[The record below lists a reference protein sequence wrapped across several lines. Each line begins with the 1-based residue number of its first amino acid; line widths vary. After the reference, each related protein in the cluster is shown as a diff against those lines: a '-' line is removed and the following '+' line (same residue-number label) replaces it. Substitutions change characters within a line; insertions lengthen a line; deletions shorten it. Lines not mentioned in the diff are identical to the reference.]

1 MSSPMFEVGD
11 RVVFK
16 KHMNEN
22 IRLRVFVVRDRMGPL
37 PRFIY
42 MLSVDWTRNVNVVN
56 CLSRNWIEE
65 KDLEHAPVT
74 AWDEEDI

>member
-1 MSSPMFEVGD
+1 MAPKFNVGD

-16 KHMNEN
+16 KHMDKN

-65 KDLEHAPVT
+65 KDLELAPVP
-74 AWDEEDI
+74 AWDSEGI